1 MEDILEQI
9 KTGFQEI
16 FPDLGDMTID
26 LNTQLGD
33 IPDWDSMSAV
43 NVQTLLDQQFQISVP
58 EDLLGDETKISDLIS
73 YIQNPELM
81 SASK

>member
-16 FPDLGDMTID
+16 FPDLGDMNITPE
-26 LNTQLGD
+26 TQLAD

-43 NVQTLLDQQFQISVP
+43 NVQTFLDQQFQVSVP